1 MSNKRVLI
9 ITEEQYHLLIN
20 ALNELRS
27 DCIEKGISLED
38 VDELIL
44 KVIDT
49 PLKKETSKDSI
60 DAR

>member
-20 ALNELRS
+20 ALNELRTN
-27 DCIEKGISLED
+27 CIEKNISLKD

-44 KVIDT
+44 KIIDM
-49 PLKKETSKDSI
+49 PLKKENSKDII

>member
-20 ALNELRS
+20 ALNELRTN
-27 DCIEKGISLED
+27 CIEKNISLKD

-44 KVIDT
+44 KIIDT
-49 PLKKETSKDSI
+49 PLKKENSKDMI